1 MQAAAARLAR
11 GHRALARRYPG
22 ETGARQPVHVVYGGA
37 HLFHADTCGKLGER
51 ALETL
56 DAFAPNFAVF
66 ARALG
71 LPKAERLPEKSAEVS
86 RLARRLAAFP
96 AAPPGE
102 RAAWLAHAVYA
113 RVREKLAREPVE
125 DFRIDFED
133 GYGLRSNEEEDGHA
147 VAVGEE
153 LARARAA
160 ASLPLFVG
168 IRLKSLSEEL
178 RERSLRTLDLVLTA
192 LAARTR
198 GRLPRNFIVTLPKVR
213 VREEVETLAGTLD
226 RLEHAL
232 GLAAGAVKLEL
243 MVETAQSLLDASGA
257 VPLLNLVAAARGRCI
272 GAHFGTYDFTAACN
286 ITPAFQTMT
295 HPACDFAR
303 RIMQVALAG
312 TGVWLSDGATN
323 VLPIPPHEHRSSSGG
338 LEDPPN
344 GRRRRG
350 SRKLERREPQE
361 AGPALSPREMREN
374 REAVH
379 RAWKLHYDDVRNS
392 LANGFYEG
400 WDLHPAQLPTRYAAN
415 YAFFLESLDAAAE
428 RLRNFVGKA
437 GQATLVGTVFDDA
450 ATGQALLNFLLRAV
464 NCGAVSTAEALART
478 GLEEE
483 ELALGSFLAIID
495 RRAKKESRAR

>member
-1 MQAAAARLAR
+1 MKTSLPRSSMHAAAARLAR
-11 GHRALARRYPG
+11 AHRAFARRYPG

-37 HLFHADTCGKLGER
+37 HLFRADTCRKLGER
-51 ALETL
+51 ARETL
-56 DAFAPNFAVF
+56 EEFAPNFADF

-71 LPKAERLPEKSAEVS
+71 LPEAELLPVKPAEVS

-125 DFRIDFED
+125 DFRVDFED
-133 GYGLRSNEEEDGHA
+133 GYGLRSNEEEDRHA

-153 LARARAA
+153 LVRASASAA
-160 ASLPLFVG
+160 LPPFIG
-168 IRLKSLSEEL
+168 IRVKSLSEDL

-192 LAARTR
+192 LAARAR
-198 GRLPRNFIVTLPKVR
+198 RRLPRTFLVTLPKVR
-213 VREEVETLAGTLD
+213 VREEVETLAAALD
-226 RLEHAL
+226 RLEKAL
-232 GLAAGAVKLEL
+232 GIAPGAVKLEL
-243 MVETAQSLLDASGA
+243 MVETTQSLIDASGA
-257 VPLLNLVAAARGRCI
+257 APLLALVAAARGRCI
-272 GAHFGTYDFTAACN
+272 AAHFGTYDYTAACN

-323 VLPIPPHEHRSSSGG
+323 VLPIPPHPARK
-338 LEDPPN
+338 P
-344 GRRRRG
+344 G
-350 SRKLERREPQE
+350 S
-361 AGPALSPREMREN
+361 ALSPREMREN
-374 REAVH
+374 REVVH
-379 RAWKLHYDDVRNS
+379 RAWKLHYDDIRHS

-415 YAFFLESLDAAAE
+415 FAFFLESLDAAAE
-428 RLRNFVGKA
+428 RLANFLGKA
-437 GQATLVGTVFDDA
+437 GEATLVGTVFDDA

-464 NCGAVSTAEALART
+464 NCGAVTAAEALART

-483 ELALGSFLAIID
+483 ELGLGSFLAIID
-495 RRAKKESRAR
+495 RRAKKK

>member
-1 MQAAAARLAR
+1 MKTSLRRSSIEAAASRLAR
-11 GHRALARRYPG
+11 AHRALARRYPG
-22 ETGARQPVHVVYGGA
+22 ESGARQPVHVVYGGA
-37 HLFHADTCGKLGER
+37 HLFRADTCRKLGER
-51 ALETL
+51 ARETL
-56 DAFAPNFAVF
+56 AEHAPNFAVF

-71 LPKAERLPEKSAEVS
+71 LPEAERLPEKPAEVS

-102 RAAWLAHAVYA
+102 RAAWLACAVYA

-147 VAVGEE
+147 VAVAAE
-153 LARARAA
+153 LARAG
-160 ASLPLFVG
+160 ASGGLPPFIG

-192 LAARTR
+192 LVARTR
-198 GRLPRNFIVTLPKVR
+198 GRLPRPFLVTVPKVR
-213 VREEVETLAGTLD
+213 VREEVETLAAALD
-226 RLEHAL
+226 GLEKAL
-232 GLAAGAVKLEL
+232 GIARGAVKVEL
-243 MVETAQSLLDASGA
+243 MVETTQALLDASGA
-257 VPLLNLVAAARGRCI
+257 APLAAFVAAARGRCI
-272 GAHFGTYDFTAACN
+272 AAHFGTYDFTAACN
-286 ITPAFQTMT
+286 ITPAYQTMT

-323 VLPIPPHEHRSSSGG
+323 VLPIPPRQ
-338 LEDPPN
+338 
-344 GRRRRG
+344 
-350 SRKLERREPQE
+350 PQKPG
-361 AGPALSPREMREN
+361 AALSPREVREN

-379 RAWKLHYDDVRNS
+379 HAWRVHYDDIRHS

-400 WDLHPAQLPTRYAAN
+400 WDLHPAQLPTRFAAN

-428 RLRNFVGKA
+428 RLANFLGKA
-437 GQATLVGTVFDDA
+437 GQATLVGAVFDDA

-464 NCGAVSTAEALART
+464 NCGAVTPAEALART
-478 GLEEE
+478 GLEED
-483 ELALGSFLAIID
+483 ELGLGSFLEIIA
-495 RRAKKESRAR
+495 RRTKKKARGR